1 MDTRRSTLEIITES
15 GAGRGTNRGEG
26 TSSVS
31 KGGQARPKA
40 WAGGHVLPWPP
51 AALPSRRPGPR
62 RRILTAVQQVS
73 LCARARSP
81 ASFVLLWAS
90 LRSTSVPAALRTPPC
105 TPESLRTC
113 KKKELA
119 GAAWEGVQTGGR
131 LGEDP
136 AAKALGGLEFYLL
149 SPSQCTLLNSPLG
162 RPAHTSSLL
171 SRIAPVTLPG
181 SRHFP
186 LRTQR
191 RVLAIPKHPPS
202 PPPQPSPQKPKPPQK
217 SSTCK
222 EKDIFLRRPQSALVP
237 DPTPEGTE
245 PLEVGWKEGAEGS
258 FCLHESPCKCNR
270 CCH

>member
-149 SPSQCTLLNSPLG
+149 SPSQCILLNSPLG

-186 LRTQR
+186 SGPRD
-191 RVLAIPKHPPS
+191 VSSPS
-202 PPPQPSPQKPKPPQK
+202 PNTLLPLPLNPLHRSQNHHKNLQPARKKTY
-217 SSTCK
+217 SS
-222 EKDIFLRRPQSALVP
+222 
-237 DPTPEGTE
+237 
-245 PLEVGWKEGAEGS
+245 VGLS
-258 FCLHESPCKCNR
+258 QR
-270 CCH
+270 

>member
-119 GAAWEGVQTGGR
+119 E
-131 LGEDP
+131 
-136 AAKALGGLEFYLL
+136 AKTTTKIFNLQGK
-149 SPSQCTLLNSPLG
+149 
-162 RPAHTSSLL
+162 
-171 SRIAPVTLPG
+171 
-181 SRHFP
+181 RH
-186 LRTQR
+186 
-191 RVLAIPKHPPS
+191 IPPS
-202 PPPQPSPQKPKPPQK
+202 ASVSV
-217 SSTCK
+217 SSRSHAGGDRAARSRL
-222 EKDIFLRRPQSALVP
+222 EGRRRRLFLS
-237 DPTPEGTE
+237 
-245 PLEVGWKEGAEGS
+245 S
-258 FCLHESPCKCNR
+258 
-270 CCH
+270 